1 MLKSFY
7 VQIDLLF
14 LNNIETG
21 LAFPGNQSVIAG
33 VCIFDT
39 ISYLSLVIF
48 WFELQLANLCGTRE
62 IYKIERYSVKEC

>member
-14 LNNIETG
+14 LNNKELG

-33 VCIFDT
+33 VRIFDT
-39 ISYLSLVIF
+39 ISYLSLT
-48 WFELQLANLCGTRE
+48 A
-62 IYKIERYSVKEC
+62 